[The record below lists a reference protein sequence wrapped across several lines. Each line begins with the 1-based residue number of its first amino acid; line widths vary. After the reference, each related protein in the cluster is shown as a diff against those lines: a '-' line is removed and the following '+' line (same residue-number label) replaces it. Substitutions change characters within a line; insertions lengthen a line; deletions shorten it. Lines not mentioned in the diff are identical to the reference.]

1 MKSPY
6 STVTMVLGTPTFI
19 VRVDLLSFNLR
30 IKVQW
35 LDFGICEFGIKVDFF
50 VGLLEEWTFISFRQ
64 FANKSHMCGLWY
76 TRVCDQSGLF
86 VDLKGTSP
94 PSGLQYARIY
104 YQWTFLSVN

>member
-50 VGLLEEWTFISFRQ
+50 VGLLEEWTFMSFTLRI
-64 FANKSHMCGLWY
+64 
-76 TRVCDQSGLF
+76 RVIC
-86 VDLKGTSP
+86 VDFGTHE
-94 PSGLQYARIY
+94 LVIRVD
-104 YQWTFLSVN
+104 FLLT